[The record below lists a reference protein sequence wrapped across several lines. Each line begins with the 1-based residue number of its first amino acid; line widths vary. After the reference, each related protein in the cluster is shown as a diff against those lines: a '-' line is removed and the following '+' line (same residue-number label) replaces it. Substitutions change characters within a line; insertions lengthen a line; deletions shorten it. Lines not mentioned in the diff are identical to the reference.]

1 MNLVITFIVAVVAE
15 LAVAVV
21 VVVVEIKLL
30 HIAMNCSESPNFCCT
45 RVSTLLQPMRWN
57 LINGSSTN
65 VWGCPVVLVLKIS
78 NYVLSVILKVLFIFP
93 WVPSPP
99 SIFHRS
105 FARPSTHLTLS
116 ALSQVCVCEM
126 HVMQRGFQAASCTTS
141 QNPTSIPCSVRSL
154 RTMSARSFSWRRL
167 RIPWGGKKKSTE
179 SKLPEVSAKIYCA
192 IP

>member
-1 MNLVITFIVAVVAE
+1 MNLVIIFIVAVVAE

-45 RVSTLLQPMRWN
+45 RVSTLLQRN

-116 ALSQVCVCEM
+116 ALSQVCVW
-126 HVMQRGFQAASCTTS
+126 
-141 QNPTSIPCSVRSL
+141 N
-154 RTMSARSFSWRRL
+154 ARNATKFPGRFL
-167 RIPWGGKKKSTE
+167 HRIPKSHFIYLALCVHYELWVLDLSLGVVCASHGVARKKVQSRNFPG
-179 SKLPEVSAKIYCA
+179 LR
-192 IP
+192 